1 MGVLKKL
8 AGQTAIYGISS
19 VLGRV
24 LNFLLTPLHT
34 AVFAKGALGIVAT
47 FYASVTFVNVILTF
61 GMETTF
67 FRFIQDSKDPKK
79 VYNQAFFW
87 VMLMASLF
95 LSWVLV
101 FRNGIA
107 QALGYPGE
115 GLMVAL
121 TAGFVFLDMVAAL
134 PMARLRHLEKAKRFA
149 LINLT
154 NIGIIVAANFL
165 FLAVLGNTEIVYVFI
180 ANLIGSA
187 VRTSLA
193 LVGNLPS
200 KLLPDTRLLRNMLE
214 YGFYIMIAGLAGTVN
229 ETFDRLV
236 IPRWWEDGSLLNGI
250 PQTGEELNG
259 VYYANYKVAML
270 IALFSQAFRYA
281 AEPFF
286 FKSAGEK
293 DSPETFARVFHYFTL
308 ATLTGFLILA
318 SFTKEIIS
326 FDLTLGLA
334 AEPKTFIAEAY
345 WEGLVV
351 VPILLLAYV
360 FSAAYINIS
369 IWFKITKQTRFALL
383 FTGVGA
389 FITILINYFGIP
401 AYGYIASAWATLVC
415 YVVMSVM
422 VYMVGQKYYPIPY
435 RAGRIGLYALAILVA
450 YGINQRVGPTDGYWL
465 AFVFK
470 AGVCLAALG
479 IIIGLERLIP
489 PFVTSSQ
496 INDR

>member
-34 AVFAKGALGIVAT
+34 DVFAKGALGIVAT
-47 FYASVTFVNVILTF
+47 FYASVTFVNVVLTF

-67 FRFIQDSKDPKK
+67 FRFIQDSKDPQK

-87 VMLMASLF
+87 VLFLASLF
-95 LSWVLV
+95 LGVVLI
-101 FRNGIA
+101 FREQVA
-107 QALGYPGE
+107 AALGYPGE
-115 GLMVAL
+115 HIIVML
-121 TAGFVFLDMVAAL
+121 TAGVVFFDMVAAL

-149 LINLT
+149 AINLT
-154 NIGIIVAANFL
+154 NIGVIVFANFL
-165 FLAVLGNTEIVYVFI
+165 FLSGMGKTEIVYIFI
-180 ANLIGSA
+180 ANILGSFI
-187 VRTSLA
+187 RTGLA
-193 LVGNLPS
+193 LWGNLPS
-200 KLLPDTRLLRNMLE
+200 KLQVDTRLLRNMLE
-214 YGFYIMIAGLAGTVN
+214 YGFFIMIAGLAGTVN
-229 ETFDRLV
+229 ETFDRLI
-236 IPRWWEDGSLLNGI
+236 IPRWWEDGTLFNGVA
-250 PQTGEELNG
+250 QTGEELNG

-286 FKSAGEK
+286 FKRAGEK

-318 SFTKEIIS
+318 SFTKEIVS

-334 AEPKTFIAEAY
+334 ASPKSFIAEAY

-389 FITILINYFGIP
+389 LITIVINYVGIP
-401 AYGYIASAWATLVC
+401 AHGYHASAWATLVC
-415 YVVMSVM
+415 YITMCIM
-422 VYMVGQKYYPIPY
+422 VYLVGQRYYPIPY
-435 RAGRIGLYALAILVA
+435 RIGRMGLYILIILFA
-450 YGINQRVGPTDGYWL
+450 FGINRKVGPTDGYWL

-470 AGVCLAALG
+470 VGICVAALG
-479 IIIGLERLIP
+479 IIVGLERLMP
-489 PFVTSSQ
+489 VFTSTSET
-496 INDR
+496 NDS